1 MDVVLLDTDVF
12 SYLFKGDT
20 RTGSYAEL
28 LLGRRLAVSFM
39 TVAELYEWSVIRKW
53 GQHRTERLEARLSRY
68 IIIPSDVELC
78 RLWGRVRGLAKMS
91 GTAISAQDAWIA
103 ATALRHDLPLVTNNA
118 ADFENVLGLEVRT
131 VSQ

>member
-20 RTGSYAEL
+20 WAGAYAEL
-28 LLGRRLAVSFM
+28 LLGRHLAVSFM

-53 GQHRTERLEARLSRY
+53 GQNRTERLEARLSRY

-91 GTAISAQDAWIA
+91 GAAISAQDAWIA